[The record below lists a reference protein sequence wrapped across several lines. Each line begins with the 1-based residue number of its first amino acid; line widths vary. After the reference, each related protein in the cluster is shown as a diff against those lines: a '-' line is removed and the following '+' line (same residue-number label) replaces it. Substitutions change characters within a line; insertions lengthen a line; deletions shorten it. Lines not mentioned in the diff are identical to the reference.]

1 MDKVKRKQIMIG
13 DWVNLR
19 SSKGEQIHGYV
30 EKTTGDHEVVQ
41 LRVVS
46 SENQILVGQSIQV
59 QVNKVT
65 KEDEIEQYS
74 AGELKQLI
82 DLALLTNDKAW
93 FGSLMTKYQKL
104 KIKQNN

>member
-1 MDKVKRKQIMIG
+1 MSNEEKNQIKIG

-19 SSKGEQIHGYV
+19 SGKGEWIHGYI
-30 EKTTGDHEVVQ
+30 EKMTGDREVVQ

-46 SENQILVGQSIQV
+46 SENQLLSGQSIQV
-59 QVNKVT
+59 QVSKVT
-65 KEDEIEQYS
+65 IAEANEQYS

-93 FGSLMTKYQKL
+93 FDSLMQEYQAL
-104 KIKQNN
+104 KVEQK

>member
-1 MDKVKRKQIMIG
+1 MNKQEQNEVMIG

-19 SSKGEQIHGYV
+19 SSKGQWIHGYV
-30 EKTTGDHEVVQ
+30 EKRIGDNDLVQ

-46 SENQILVGQSIQV
+46 SENQLLSNQTIQV
-59 QVNKVT
+59 QVSKVT
-65 KEDEIEQYS
+65 KEHDNEQYS

-93 FGSLMTKYQKL
+93 FDALMSEYQTL
-104 KIKQNN
+104 KVEQN